1 MTKVG
6 INDKAATL
14 TVISGARNDYLKCT
28 MQKKSHGPVVKI
40 FHGLRAINCLHWPLN
55 SKDKDFSFYLRQ
67 K

>member
-6 INDKAATL
+6 VNDKAATL

-40 FHGLRAINCLHWPLN
+40 FHGLRAINCLHWPL
-55 SKDKDFSFYLRQ
+55 KQ
-67 K
+67 